1 METLKHAAH
10 HLNKFYSIQIL
21 YMACTPGILKI
32 LYPLCIVSTCV
43 MYPRYRPKPPKFA
56 RYPGYY
62 GPRYMVLFLELLS
75 SKLKNNCNASTIS
88 YNCNLHVSYCTCS
101 FFCIFFLLILISLHL
116 QNDYLTNKQ
125 KY

>member
-1 METLKHAAH
+1 METLKHAAY

-62 GPRYMVLFLELLS
+62 GPRYTVSAFSSVILS
-75 SKLKNNCNASTIS
+75 SSEVMNNPRGSA
-88 YNCNLHVSYCTCS
+88 
-101 FFCIFFLLILISLHL
+101 
-116 QNDYLTNKQ
+116 LTAQLVQRSVINVFKG
-125 KY
+125 